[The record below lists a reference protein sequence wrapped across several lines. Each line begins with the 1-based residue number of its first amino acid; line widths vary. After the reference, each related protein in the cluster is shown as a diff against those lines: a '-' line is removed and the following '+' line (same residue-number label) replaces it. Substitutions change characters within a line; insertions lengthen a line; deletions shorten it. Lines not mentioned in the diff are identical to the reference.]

1 RMFVINYDAK
11 FLADAAYDST
21 DIYQELHYD
30 NVKPVIATN
39 GRGFYKSKKPK
50 DPEYGKRW
58 AVERIFSRLKEIFGL
73 ARNRFVGIAKVTI
86 FAFSCLIAYLVK
98 YAM

>member
-1 RMFVINYDAK
+1 Y
-11 FLADAAYDST
+11 Y
-21 DIYQELHYD
+21 

-39 GRGFYKSKKPK
+39 GRGFCKSKLPK
-50 DPEYGKRW
+50 YPSYGKRW

>member
-1 RMFVINYDAK
+1 
-11 FLADAAYDST
+11 
-21 DIYQELHYD
+21 
-30 NVKPVIATN
+30 
-39 GRGFYKSKKPK
+39 
-50 DPEYGKRW
+50 YGKRW
-58 AVERIFSRLKEIFGL
+58 AIERIFSRLKEIFGL